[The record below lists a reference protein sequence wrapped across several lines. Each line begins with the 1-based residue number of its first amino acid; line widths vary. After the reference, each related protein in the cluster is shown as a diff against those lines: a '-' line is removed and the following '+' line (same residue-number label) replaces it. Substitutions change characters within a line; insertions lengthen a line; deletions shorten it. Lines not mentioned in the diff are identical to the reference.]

1 MAKKKKMKIFKL
13 TVIQELKYEATDVTQ
28 AELIALDMGL
38 VPGAKNGVFFIRQ
51 TEVKEDT
58 E

>member
-13 TVIQELKYEATDVTQ
+13 IVTQELKYEATDITQ

-38 VPGAKNGVFFIRQ
+38 VAGVKNGAFFIRQ
-51 TEVKEDT
+51 TEVKEC
-58 E
+58 EE